1 MDMLLLN
8 EVFKFI
14 FRILLAIEKS
24 CKVTDADMPI
34 KRGCKMAFIFLIISM
49 LALGAAFATFF
60 YMMLNNGLKGAL
72 DLSKR
77 SSGIHGRGIFV
88 LYRGVCPF
96 HHRPVNQKTLASHE
110 CFLIS

>member
-1 MDMLLLN
+1 MDMLLLS

-49 LALGAAFATFF
+49 FALGAAFATFF

-77 SSGIHGRGIFV
+77 PVGFMAGAFLFYIAAFV
-88 LYRGVCPF
+88 LF
-96 HHRPVNQKTLASHE
+96 IIAQ
-110 CFLIS
+110 